1 MKFLEDVLVEVADLF
16 PSEYVHIGG
25 DECPKV
31 RWENCPHCQAKIAEL
46 GYKDDDRHK
55 AEHYLQSYVTNRME
69 KVLNAKGK
77 KLIGWDEIL
86 EGEIA
91 PNATVMSWRGVEGG
105 HEAVKL
111 GHDAIMTPYTHLY
124 LDYYQSKDIANEP
137 HGIGGY
143 LPVELVYSFEPFTDD
158 MTEEEKSH
166 ILGVQANL
174 WTEYIATDEHLE
186 YMLLPRM
193 SALSEIQWCE
203 PENKIYERFLEN
215 MEDMREIYDILGYNY
230 AKHIFQEK

>member
-1 MKFLEDVLVEVADLF
+1 
-16 PSEYVHIGG
+16 
-25 DECPKV
+25 
-31 RWENCPHCQAKIAEL
+31 
-46 GYKDDDRHK
+46 
-55 AEHYLQSYVTNRME
+55 
-69 KVLNAKGK
+69 
-77 KLIGWDEIL
+77 
-86 EGEIA
+86 
-91 PNATVMSWRGVEGG
+91 
-105 HEAVKL
+105 
-111 GHDAIMTPYTHLY
+111 
-124 LDYYQSKDIANEP
+124 
-137 HGIGGY
+137 
-143 LPVELVYSFEPFTDD
+143 